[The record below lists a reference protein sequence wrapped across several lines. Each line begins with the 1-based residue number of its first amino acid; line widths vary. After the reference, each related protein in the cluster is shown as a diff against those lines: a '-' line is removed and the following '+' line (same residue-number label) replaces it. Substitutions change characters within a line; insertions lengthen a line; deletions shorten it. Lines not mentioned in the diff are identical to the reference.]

1 MFQGAG
7 KGSKRKV
14 DARYAGEG
22 YGLLTQAGCVRMRSR
37 GDSPIGL
44 RVMDWIAL
52 RAMSIK
58 SALREC
64 LPALI
69 VILTLGE
76 ESRSKSLMR
85 QMLLNISQRE
95 GCRLAVRTA

>member
-1 MFQGAG
+1 MCRRVVFQGAG

-64 LPALI
+64 LPAVR
-69 VILTLGE
+69 VIL
-76 ESRSKSLMR
+76 SRR
-85 QMLLNISQRE
+85 RRIS
-95 GCRLAVRTA
+95 VRVDIDSD